1 MPRILASAGPATTAF
16 EALASTIGA
25 GLVVGGFIGGLA
37 SFLSGRS
44 RPRSEKAAFG
54 SSYAGG
60 VLGLLLLAIDILEKR
75 FV

>member
-1 MPRILASAGPATTAF
+1 MPGLLASAGPATTAF

-25 GLVVGGFIGGLA
+25 GLVIGGFVGGLA

-44 RPRSEKAAFG
+44 RLRSEKAALG

-60 VLGLLLLAIDILEKR
+60 LSGLLLLAIDILRKH

>member
-1 MPRILASAGPATTAF
+1 MSRLLASAGPTTAVF

-25 GLVVGGFIGGLA
+25 GLVVGGFIGGLV

-44 RPRSEKAAFG
+44 RPRSEKAALG

-60 VLGLLLLAIDILEKR
+60 VLGLLLLAIDILEKH